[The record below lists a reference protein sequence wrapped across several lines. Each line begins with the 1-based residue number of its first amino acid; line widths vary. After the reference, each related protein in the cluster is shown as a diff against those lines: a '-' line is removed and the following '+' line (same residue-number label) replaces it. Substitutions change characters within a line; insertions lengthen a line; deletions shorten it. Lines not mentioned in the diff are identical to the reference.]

1 MLIWTIKVT
10 CDRYPSPAAVM
21 TRKSK
26 KQSFVQ
32 LITVTIKCCL
42 KCLLAARVQHSK
54 GWTAAGVCVSLTNCM
69 MMICLTSL
77 MGGGLSGHMHI
88 TVQSNRVDSC
98 STGLNDVWQ
107 CRGGGGHRTCLAR
120 GSWLDKQG
128 SAPIKLPSDKLWS
141 DTNGQISCKHS

>member
-54 GWTAAGVCVSLTNCM
+54 GWTAAGVCVCVSLTNCM

-107 CRGGGGHRTCLAR
+107 CRGGAQDMFGPGLLA
-120 GSWLDKQG
+120 G
-128 SAPIKLPSDKLWS
+128 
-141 DTNGQISCKHS
+141 